1 MRTKIDVVRKG
12 IKRVD
17 WFKVQQVYCKVK
29 RKFSFLHHSTKMK
42 DGTLIL
48 KNLLQVYLSTITMG
62 RNTFYFSYY
71 NIFLLRIVSGIFGVV
86 KKQVI

>member
-1 MRTKIDVVRKG
+1 
-12 IKRVD
+12 
-17 WFKVQQVYCKVK
+17 
-29 RKFSFLHHSTKMK
+29 MK